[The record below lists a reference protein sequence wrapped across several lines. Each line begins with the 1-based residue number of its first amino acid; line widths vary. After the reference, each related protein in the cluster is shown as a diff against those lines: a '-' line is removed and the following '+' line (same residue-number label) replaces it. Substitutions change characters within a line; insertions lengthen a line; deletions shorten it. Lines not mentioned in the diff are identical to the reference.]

1 LGWAAH
7 THAKF
12 IFFVYKAKEVAT
24 LPLDWKEANHLHDDL
39 LLKKKNYMMTSKRGQ
54 KKETKMRTKNQN
66 SKTRQIKPWGMFWY
80 LHALT
85 IGRFF
90 FFCNTV

>member
-39 LLKKKNYMMTSKRGQ
+39 LLKKKKLHDDLKKRSEEGNENENQ
-54 KKETKMRTKNQN
+54 KPK
-66 SKTRQIKPWGMFWY
+66 
-80 LHALT
+80 L
-85 IGRFF
+85 
-90 FFCNTV
+90 